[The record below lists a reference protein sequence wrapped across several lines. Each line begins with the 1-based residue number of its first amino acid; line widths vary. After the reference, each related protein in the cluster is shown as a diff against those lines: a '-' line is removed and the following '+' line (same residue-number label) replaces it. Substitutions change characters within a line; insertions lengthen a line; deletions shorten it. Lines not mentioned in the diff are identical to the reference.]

1 MNAEYRITI
10 GRKPDGPRQNPTRR
24 KLEVVKA
31 VLISV
36 LLLSVVIGV
45 FLASVVV
52 GTLIAS
58 ILLILVGIAIGIWT
72 LRWFVMKIKK
82 EFTH

>member
-10 GRKPDGPRQNPTRR
+10 GRKPDGPDRSPTRR

-36 LLLSVVIGV
+36 LLFSAIIGV
-45 FLASVVV
+45 FLAAVVV

-58 ILLILVGIAIGIWT
+58 ILLILIGIAVGIWT

-82 EFTH
+82 QFTY